1 MNQTEPSNKT
11 PSSGRYP
18 LISVVMA
25 VYRPNPVWLRE
36 QLASIERQDYPNLEL
51 LILDDCSG
59 EEYVRLTKESI
70 AEEVHQIPCSFGVN
84 EHNLGS
90 TKTFEALTL
99 RANGQYI
106 AYCDQD
112 DIWLPQKLTRLHR
125 QIEEAQADLVF
136 SDMFV
141 IDGDGILLSDSMTK
155 VRKRHVFQDVEK
167 APRILLY
174 HNFVVGCT
182 MLMRSEK
189 AKKSIPFIDCM
200 VHDHYLA
207 LYAAVNGTLSFCNE
221 PLIRYRM
228 HGGNQTGVLAGVGD
242 KASYYA
248 NRVALFDE
256 RIRAIAERF
265 SFPALKEAM
274 SWNGARLAFFKKKP
288 HARVR
293 YWRQRATDFRTTLF
307 ELVCWNLPERLFEK
321 VLTLIQ
327 RNKI

>member
-1 MNQTEPSNKT
+1 
-11 PSSGRYP
+11 
-18 LISVVMA
+18 MA
-25 VYRPNPVWLRE
+25 VYRPNPAWLRE

-59 EEYVRLTKESI
+59 EESVRQTKECV
-70 AEEVHQIPCSFGVN
+70 AEEIHRIPCSFGVN

-90 TKTFEALTL
+90 TKTFEELTL
-99 RANGQYI
+99 RASGQYI

-112 DIWLPQKLTRLHR
+112 DIWLPQKLTRLHC

-141 IDGDGILLSDSMTK
+141 IDGGGTLLSDSMTK
-155 VRKRHVFQDVEK
+155 VRKRHVFPDVEN
-167 APRILLY
+167 ASRILLY

-182 MLMRSEK
+182 MLMRAET
-189 AKKSIPFIDCM
+189 AKKSVPFLGCM

-207 LYAAVNGTLSFCNE
+207 LYAAVNGTLSFCEE
-221 PLIRYRM
+221 PLIQYRM

-242 KASYYA
+242 KASYYR

-256 RIRAIAERF
+256 RTRAIAERF
-265 SFPALKEAM
+265 SFPALEEAIR
-274 SWNGARLAFFKKKP
+274 WNSARLAFFKKEP
-288 HARVR
+288 RARTR
-293 YWRQRATDFRTTLF
+293 YWQQRAADSRTTLF
-307 ELVCWNLPERLFEK
+307 ELICWNLPERLFEK
-321 VLTLIQ
+321 VLSLIQ

>member
-11 PSSGRYP
+11 SSSGQYP
-18 LISVVMA
+18 IISVVMA
-25 VYRPNPVWLRE
+25 VYRPNPGWLRA

-59 EEYVRLTKESI
+59 EESVRQTKYCV
-70 AEEVHQIPCSFGVN
+70 AEEIHRIPCSFGVN

-125 QIEEAQADLVF
+125 QIEDAQADLVF

-141 IDGDGILLSDSMTK
+141 IDGDGTLVSDSMTK
-155 VRKRHVFQDVEK
+155 VRKHHVFRDVQD
-167 APRILLY
+167 AAGTLLY
-174 HNFVVGCT
+174 HNFIAGCT
-182 MLMRSEK
+182 MLMRSET
-189 AKKSIPFIDCM
+189 AKKSVPFLDCM

-207 LYAAVNGTLSFCNE
+207 LYAAVNGMLSFCEE
-221 PLIRYRM
+221 PLIQYRI

-242 KASYYA
+242 KASYYI

-265 SFPALKEAM
+265 SYPALEEAIR
-274 SWNGARLAFFKKKP
+274 WNNARLAFFQKEP
-288 HARVR
+288 HARAR
-293 YWRQRATDFRTTLF
+293 YWRHRAADFRTTLF

>member
-1 MNQTEPSNKT
+1 MNNFAFLSGAPATEKL
-11 PSSGRYP
+11 P

-36 QLASIERQDYPNLEL
+36 QLASIEQQEYPNLEL

-59 EEYVRLTKESI
+59 EESVRLTKESVAQEI
-70 AEEVHQIPCSFGVN
+70 HRIPCAFSIN
-84 EHNLGS
+84 ERNLGS
-90 TKTFEALTL
+90 NKTFEQLT
-99 RANGQYI
+99 RDANGQFI

-112 DIWLPQKLTRLHR
+112 DIWLPQKLTRLYR
-125 QIEEAQADLVF
+125 QIQETQADLVF

-141 IDGDGILLSDSMTK
+141 IDGDGTLVSDSMTK
-155 VRKRHVFQDVEK
+155 VRKHHVFRDVQD
-167 APRILLY
+167 AAGILLY
-174 HNFVVGCT
+174 HNFIAGCT
-182 MLMRSEK
+182 MLMRSET
-189 AKKSIPFIDCM
+189 AKKSVPFLDSM

-207 LYAAVNGTLSFCNE
+207 LYCAANGKLSFCNE
-221 PLIRYRM
+221 PLIQYRI
-228 HGGNQTGVLAGVGD
+228 HGGNQTGVLMGVCD
-242 KASYYA
+242 KATYFN

-274 SWNGARLAFFKKKP
+274 SWNGARLAFFKREP

-321 VLTLIQ
+321 VLKLIQ